1 MAQLKKQKTARR
13 SQVNLYFAVL
23 GAVAAGT
30 VQTISATAK
39 HGGDLFR
46 QLLQGAINQEAQKS
60 GKSLE
65 ANQMTDDDFRKRC
78 GALAQ
83 YFAATF
89 RRLPMEKIPAK
100 AKDKVFPGGYVQ
112 IDLGKNDTPV
122 VKDGKILVAG
132 EPIGTPDDA
141 TILAELPELPGV
153 PKGERKAK
161 SAIAPM
167 ELDLSALLAAAG
179 VESED
184 EVETV

>member
-1 MAQLKKQKTARR
+1 MAQLKMQKTSRR
-13 SQVNLYFAVL
+13 AQVNLYFAVL
-23 GAVAAGT
+23 AAVAAGT
-30 VQTISATAK
+30 VQAVSKTAK

-46 QLLQGAINQEAQKS
+46 QLLQGAINKGAQES

-65 ANQMTDDDFRKRC
+65 ANQMDDDDFRKRC

-89 RRLPMEKIPAK
+89 RKLPIDKVPEA

-132 EPIGTPDDA
+132 QPIGTPDDS
-141 TILAELPELPGV
+141 TILAELPELEGV

-179 VESED
+179 VE
-184 EVETV
+184 EV